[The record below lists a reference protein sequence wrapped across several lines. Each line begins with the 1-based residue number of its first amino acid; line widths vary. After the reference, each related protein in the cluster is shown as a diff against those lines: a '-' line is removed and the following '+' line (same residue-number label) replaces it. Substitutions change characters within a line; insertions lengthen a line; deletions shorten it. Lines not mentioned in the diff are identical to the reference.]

1 MQAMGDRELNQVRLG
16 SKLKGM
22 PLLRQ
27 YRASSR
33 EDGRPQQALEHCC
46 GRLGGKEPPLI
57 GSSEVRPDDVE
68 RLPAEGLDINEMMAM
83 PLL

>member
-1 MQAMGDRELNQVRLG
+1 MDPSAERDAFVEAVPCKFQG
-16 SKLKGM
+16 
-22 PLLRQ
+22 RQ
-27 YRASSR
+27 ETSS
-33 EDGRPQQALEHCC
+33 QALEHCC

-68 RLPAEGLDINEMMAM
+68 RLPTEGLDIDEMMAT